1 MNKKMKMAFSNKW
14 KCALLFAV
22 TLSLIFTAA
31 CASKPKAETITPNQE
46 SQKNTSNLDSEKEV
60 IQTEQ
65 GQENSGQTNRLD
77 NTGKKIAFVTFANP
91 DSQEWQKLAENAAFR
106 VLKEA
111 GYDTE
116 NTEFK
121 IIKED
126 DATKVGEVTKEIMQF
141 SPDLALVINSSIA
154 IPLAKSL
161 EGAPFPVV
169 IPSCREAGVIDSS
182 GVAAKNV
189 TGVNFT
195 PVDILAKA
203 ANLVSVVDPSIPKK
217 TVFIIGKY
225 APAKYPKEMVESQLK
240 AAGVELKAY
249 EVPETE
255 EELYSVIEKYENDPE
270 IKWVI
275 YVGNFVRLKDG
286 TVGNLTDALTYLRE
300 NSKKINIALVDS
312 MVKYGAFGGVTVD
325 LTALAEQQTEIAV
338 RLLNGEDI
346 KSIKIEDP
354 KKVYIYYNKM
364 TADRIGVELPLQ
376 AIESAY
382 RVYTDYEGNY
392 IGN

>member
-1 MNKKMKMAFSNKW
+1 
-14 KCALLFAV
+14 
-22 TLSLIFTAA
+22 
-31 CASKPKAETITPNQE
+31 
-46 SQKNTSNLDSEKEV
+46 
-60 IQTEQ
+60 
-65 GQENSGQTNRLD
+65 
-77 NTGKKIAFVTFANP
+77 
-91 DSQEWQKLAENAAFR
+91 
-106 VLKEA
+106 
-111 GYDTE
+111 
-116 NTEFK
+116 
-121 IIKED
+121 
-126 DATKVGEVTKEIMQF
+126 
-141 SPDLALVINSSIA
+141 
-154 IPLAKSL
+154 
-161 EGAPFPVV
+161 
-169 IPSCREAGVIDSS
+169 
-182 GVAAKNV
+182 
-189 TGVNFT
+189 
-195 PVDILAKA
+195 
-203 ANLVSVVDPSIPKK
+203 
-217 TVFIIGKY
+217 
-225 APAKYPKEMVESQLK
+225 MVESQLK